1 MSNGHRFSRREFLRL
16 TGGLATAS
24 FLAACAGGA
33 TPAPTAPAAEAP
45 AAEATPTEAP
55 AAAAPAAP
63 PSKYKEAPM
72 LAERVKAGELPPVDE
87 RLPENPLVVQPV
99 ERIGKYGGTW
109 RTGLRGGADNAWLVR
124 TLDYEHLV
132 RWNPEWTAVIP
143 NIAESFEVNDQATEF
158 TFHLRK
164 GMKWSDGE
172 PFTADD
178 ITFWWEDYAT
188 NEELSPGGPPSWMI
202 TGGEPGAVEKVDDY
216 TVKFTFKAPNGLFLQ
231 RLATPSGDQPTR
243 YPRHYLEQF
252 HKKYNP
258 DNIDKL
264 VQEAGA
270 SDWVNLFQLK
280 GAGVPGTPY
289 DARWQNKELPTLF
302 GWILTTAYG
311 EGTRVVAERNPY
323 YFKVDPEGN
332 QLPYLD
338 RIVYEVGEDV
348 EVLVLKALN
357 GEIDM
362 MDRHIATLANKAVFA
377 DNMEKGG
384 YHFFETIPS
393 SMNTMI
399 IALNLTHKDPV
410 MREIFQN
417 KDFRIGLSHAINRQ
431 EIIDVVYV
439 GQGEPWQAAPRPTS
453 PFYNERLAKQYTE
466 YDVDKANEYLDK
478 VLPEKDAE
486 GFRLRPDG
494 KRLSFAVEVAAVGK
508 EWIDAL
514 QLVQGYWKA
523 VGIDIQVKTEDRSL
537 LYTRKNANEHDAV
550 VWGGDGGLDVILEPR
565 WYFPFSSESNF
576 AEAWQTWYNNPSG
589 AGAQTQP
596 EEPPEPVKKQM
607 ELYDQLKATGDP
619 DKQAELMKQILE
631 IAADQFYVIG
641 ISLPPNGYGIV
652 KNNFHNVPAS
662 MPGAW
667 LYPNP
672 APTNPCQYFI
682 E

>member
-1 MSNGHRFSRREFLRL
+1 PQ
-16 TGGLATAS
+16 LAK
-24 FLAACAGGA
+24 LVQQG
-33 TPAPTAPAAEAP
+33 
-45 AAEATPTEAP
+45 
-55 AAAAPAAP
+55 
-63 PSKYKEAPM
+63 K
-72 LAERVKAGELPPVDE
+72 LPPVEE

-109 RTGLRGGADNAWLVR
+109 HTALRGGADNAWLVR

-132 RWNPEWTAVIP
+132 RWDPEWTKVIP
-143 NIAESFEVNDQATEF
+143 NIAESFEASDDATEF

-164 GMKWSDGE
+164 GIKWSDGQ
-172 PFTADD
+172 PFSADD
-178 ITFWWEDYAT
+178 IMFWYEDVFM
-188 NEELSPGGPPSWMI
+188 NDELTPVKAGWLVTADKPV
-202 TGGEPGAVEKVDDY
+202 TVEKIDDY
-216 TVKFTFKAPNGLFLQ
+216 TVKFKFAAPNGLFMQ
-231 RLATPSGDQPTR
+231 RLATPSGVEPTR

-264 VQEAGA
+264 IKENGA

-280 GAGVPGTPY
+280 GSGVPGTPY
-289 DARWQNKELPTLF
+289 DARWQNKELPSLN

-323 YFKVDPEGN
+323 YWKVDPEGN

-338 RIVYEVGEDV
+338 RIVYDVGEDV
-348 EVLVLKALN
+348 EVLVMKALN

-362 MDRHIATLANKAVFA
+362 QDRHIAKPANKAVFV
-377 DNMEKGG
+377 DNQEKGH

-393 SMNTMI
+393 GMNMLI

-410 MREIFQN
+410 MRKIFQN

-431 EIIDVVYV
+431 EIIDLVWV
-439 GQGEPWQAAPRPTS
+439 GAGEPWQACPRPES

-478 VLPEKDAE
+478 VLPDKDSE

-494 KRLSFAVEVAAVGK
+494 KRLSFSVEVAATQTDR
-508 EWIDAL
+508 IDAL
-514 QLVQGYWKA
+514 QLIQGYWKK
-523 VGIDIQVKTEDRSL
+523 VGIDMQVKTEDRSI
-537 LYTRKNANEHDAV
+537 LYTRKGANEHDAV

-565 WYFPFSSESNF
+565 WYFPYSSESNF
-576 AEAWQTWYNNPSG
+576 AELWQYWYNKDPRG
-589 AGAQTQP
+589 
-596 EEPPEPVKKQM
+596 EEPPEAPKKQM

-641 ISLPPNGYGIV
+641 ISLNPRGYGIV
-652 KNNFHNVPAS
+652 KNNFHNVPKV
-662 MPGAW
+662 MPGSW

-672 APTNPCQYFI
+672 APTNPCQYFKDPLD
-682 E
+682 